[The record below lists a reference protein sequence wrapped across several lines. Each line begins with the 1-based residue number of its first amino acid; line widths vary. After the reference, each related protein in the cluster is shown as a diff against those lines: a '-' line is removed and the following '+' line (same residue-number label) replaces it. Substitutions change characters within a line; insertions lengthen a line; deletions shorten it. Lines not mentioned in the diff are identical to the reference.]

1 MSRSIAFDLQR
12 LVAVYPNLSK
22 QEQLQRSRRLSKEI
36 ERKDAFAAL
45 KVPPPESAY
54 DPSAPVDLDK
64 PSPCRNAF
72 LALLSYNSA
81 LRLSAYDAE
90 LNTEST
96 IWTSI
101 LRLWPAVSKW
111 IELFHPRLG
120 NRGSSRQ
127 WDLDILAL
135 YRTFYSVTCAY
146 HQGRKK
152 LMETKDALPVLLDV
166 WLNYWDYAPTPASS
180 AEWETCLDQDF
191 WFLEAIARLRDD
203 IPRPVIGHPD
213 GRRIEQGLL
222 DAAGG
227 SRRKF
232 YRKALLQRLQHIVAK
247 QCIPTRTYTR
257 EALRMTQYLVYFF
270 NDIRVEGAPRDIVSA
285 IVQAWKDTLDI
296 TDGDDIGM
304 SCAQL
309 LILMHSISPD
319 NFRYLAWAIRDG
331 ALELILRLVRV
342 RDQTKEVTIGPSFTL
357 MRLMRV
363 QMIHRNFLRV
373 LRRYGGSAL
382 VLRKDDPPC
391 IRKFIQVYQSGV
403 QVLDDVD
410 EWDRNRPCYNP
421 TCNADVSSQPEQMK
435 TCECGI
441 ACYCSRRCQRENY
454 AEHRPTCVGYIMFKP
469 QNMRAASYKYITTIA
484 RTLVNQSRRSILADL
499 ADFAAANPHWE
510 PKSEPAVVLVNFCLR
525 NNIFGVPSS
534 LEGCLASDDGTYH
547 RVSVT
552 TTGQSEWKTGSVRAQ
567 VPFGGRS
574 AVVMHCGAFDYE
586 KFKREDLD
594 TNVFPK
600 EGPKAKI
607 AGLGGMWGRK
617 SLDDLLRWTQNS
629 PTSTTFPTDDPS
641 SSLQRRASQTLER
654 RTSQTLQRRAS
665 QHLARRNSQKLVARR
680 SLVLSRRPSL
690 TKAPS
695 FTTTGDAPPQA
706 PSRRP
711 SQAPSRRPSLT
722 GDGSLTSKSLTAAGS
737 RGSFSS
743 KRRSLSRR
751 KSLSIRV
758 PSFSLYYA
766 DFGKQRTPRARASFC
781 DLSVSVGGG
790 PAIDPYGG
798 PVGDPYG
805 GPAGDAYDFGAGL
818 SGMDMG
824 DGAGLGNEAGLAGF
838 PPLHSPTYPDLG
850 TSALPELDD
859 TYFQGFYS
867 AGNIR
872 FYDFDENNQ
881 LILSGGEAVTGEP
894 SSGAPSSSKGSS
906 SATQRDPSSSSRH
919 NSTLSTQHE
928 PAASSNRHEPAAS
941 SNRHD
946 PPSSTALET
955 IQEEDHAEVESAAI
969 IDKGKGRAKVQEP
982 TTNGAHA
989 ASTSGAYPTL
999 DEAIEGFLHGAP
1011 SSGPLTSTKKSLKRK
1026 KNRRR
1031 SLSVPKPTAAP
1042 ADVFGT
1048 ASPAEVFGVAP
1059 PADVFGTASSSDAFG
1074 IAPNG
1079 VYSYPPPPTAATS
1092 SSKRGGPSSNRREG
1106 PSGERGSGT
1115 STDKRD
1121 GPSTEYR
1128 SSEKRTRPS
1137 LDDVAE
1143 NATHYDEDEDGE
1155 HDIDEDDTPAPRRRR
1170 ASAATVEDD
1179 SDDEYIDDDDYYTP
1193 RTPARRRGLA
1203 SSSRHTPSSSRNRRY
1218 HPYSPSTPSS
1228 SRSHRAHGPTYR
1240 SPVANRPFPCPVVGC
1255 DHACI
1260 NRNDLGRHMLKH
1272 DPPGWSC
1279 YNCRQRFTRRDALV
1293 RHVDKN
1299 AKTSA
1304 CCRGAHYARAA
1315 EMRVHPHDRF
1325 PAEWLDIIDAD
1336 P

>member
-36 ERKDAFAAL
+36 ERKDTFAAL

-90 LNTEST
+90 LNSEST

-135 YRTFYSVTCAY
+135 YRTFYSITCAY

-410 EWDRNRPCYNP
+410 EWVRNRPCYNP
-421 TCNADVSSQPEQMK
+421 TCNADVASQPEQMK
-435 TCECGI
+435 TCE
-441 ACYCSRRCQRENY
+441 APPDVPHP
-454 AEHRPTCVGYIMFKP
+454 A

-534 LEGCLASDDGTYH
+534 LEGCLASDDGAYH

-574 AVVMHCGAFDYE
+574 AVFMHCGAFDYE

-629 PTSTTFPTDDPS
+629 PTSTTFPTDEPA

-654 RTSQTLQRRAS
+654 RASQTLQRRAS

-722 GDGSLTSKSLTAAGS
+722 GEGSFSAKGQGS
-737 RGSFSS
+737 STPRGSFSSNPRGSFSS
-743 KRRSLSRR
+743 KRGSLSRR

-798 PVGDPYG
+798 PE
-805 GPAGDAYDFGAGL
+805 GDAYDFGLGL
-818 SGMDMG
+818 SGMGLG
-824 DGAGLGNEAGLAGF
+824 DGAGSGNEAGLAGF

-881 LILSGGEAVTGEP
+881 LILSGGDAVTGEP
-894 SSGAPSSSKGSS
+894 SSGATNGESAMASGGYAGEGWGSTVTNEPSSSKRSS
-906 SATQRDPSSSSRH
+906 LATQRDPAPLSNRH
-919 NSTLSTQHE
+919 DPTLSNRHD
-928 PAASSNRHEPAAS
+928 PAASSNRHEI
-941 SNRHD
+941 
-946 PPSSTALET
+946 PSSAALET
-955 IQEEDHAEVESAAI
+955 IQEEDPVDVEAAATV
-969 IDKGKGRAKVQEP
+969 DKGKGRADVQEP
-982 TTNGAHA
+982 TTSAR
-989 ASTSGAYPTL
+989 YPTL
-999 DEAIEGFLHGAP
+999 DEAIEGFSHGAP
-1011 SSGPLTSTKKSLKRK
+1011 SSTPSKLMKSHRRK

-1031 SLSVPKPTAAP
+1031 SLSVPKPTASP

-1048 ASPAEVFGVAP
+1048 ASPADVFGVAS

-1092 SSKRGGPSSNRREG
+1092 SSKRGGPSSERRG
-1106 PSGERGSGT
+1106 GS
-1115 STDKRD
+1115 STHKRS
-1121 GPSTEYR
+1121 GPSTD
-1128 SSEKRTRPS
+1128 KRTRPS

-1143 NATHYDEDEDGE
+1143 NAIHYDEDDDEDGE
-1155 HDIDEDDTPAPRRRR
+1155 HDIDEEEVDDNPAPRRRR
-1170 ASAATVEDD
+1170 ASAITEEDD

-1325 PAEWLDIIDAD
+1325 PAEWLDIIEAD

>member
-391 IRKFIQVYQSGV
+391 IKKFIQVYQSGV

-421 TCNADVSSQPEQMK
+421 MCNADVASQPEQMK
-435 TCECGI
+435 TCE
-441 ACYCSRRCQRENY
+441 A
-454 AEHRPTCVGYIMFKP
+454 PPDVP
-469 QNMRAASYKYITTIA
+469 QNMRASSYKYITTIA

-534 LEGCLASDDGTYH
+534 LEGCLASDDGAYH

-629 PTSTTFPTDDPS
+629 PTSTTFPTDDSS

-850 TSALPELDD
+850 ASALPELDD

-881 LILSGGEAVTGEP
+881 LIGWGSTVTNE
-894 SSGAPSSSKGSS
+894 PSSSKGSAS
-906 SATQRDPSSSSRH
+906 VTQRDPSSYNSTSSTRRDP
-919 NSTLSTQHE
+919 TLSTRHD
-928 PAASSNRHEPAAS
+928 PAASSNRY
-941 SNRHD
+941 D
-946 PPSSTALET
+946 PPSSAALDT
-955 IQEEDHAEVESAAI
+955 IQEEDPAEVEAAATV
-969 IDKGKGRAKVQEP
+969 DKGKGRADVQEP
-982 TTNGAHA
+982 TASGAH
-989 ASTSGAYPTL
+989 STLDEARYPPRDEARYPTL

-1031 SLSVPKPTAAP
+1031 SLSVPKPTASP
-1042 ADVFGT
+1042 ADVFGI
-1048 ASPAEVFGVAP
+1048 ASPA
-1059 PADVFGTASSSDAFG
+1059 DVFG

-1079 VYSYPPPPTAATS
+1079 VYSYPPPPTAATPS
-1092 SSKRGGPSSNRREG
+1092 NKRGGQSSERREG
-1106 PSGERGSGT
+1106 QSTGRGSGT

-1121 GPSTEYR
+1121 GPSTD
-1128 SSEKRTRPS
+1128 KRARPS
-1137 LDDVAE
+1137 LDDAAE
-1143 NATHYDEDEDGE
+1143 NATHYDEDDEDGE
-1155 HDIDEDDTPAPRRRR
+1155 HDIDEEEVDDTPAPRRRR

-1325 PAEWLDIIDAD
+1325 PAEWLDIIEAD

>member
-421 TCNADVSSQPEQMK
+421 TCNADVASQPEQMK
-435 TCECGI
+435 TCE
-441 ACYCSRRCQRENY
+441 A
-454 AEHRPTCVGYIMFKP
+454 PPDVP

-510 PKSEPAVVLVNFCLR
+510 PTSEPAVVLVNFCLR

-534 LEGCLASDDGTYH
+534 LEGCLASDDGAYH

-722 GDGSLTSKSLTAAGS
+722 GDGSLTSNSLTAAGS

-805 GPAGDAYDFGAGL
+805 GPAGDAYDFGL
-818 SGMDMG
+818 
-824 DGAGLGNEAGLAGF
+824 GLAGVGMGEAGSEGSGLSNF
-838 PPLHSPTYPDLG
+838 PALHSPDLG

-881 LILSGGEAVTGEP
+881 LILSGGEVGGDVAAGG
-894 SSGAPSSSKGSS
+894 GAAAAGGD
-906 SATQRDPSSSSRH
+906 SATASGGSAATGGGSTMASAGRH
-919 NSTLSTQHE
+919 NPTLST
-928 PAASSNRHEPAAS
+928 RHDPAAS

-946 PPSSTALET
+946 PPSSAALDT
-955 IQEEDHAEVESAAI
+955 IQEEDPAEVEAAATV
-969 IDKGKGRAKVQEP
+969 DKGKGRADVQEP
-982 TTNGAHA
+982 TASGAH
-989 ASTSGAYPTL
+989 STLDEARYPPRDEARYPTL

-1011 SSGPLTSTKKSLKRK
+1011 SSGPLTSTKKSHKRK
-1026 KNRRR
+1026 KDRRR
-1031 SLSVPKPTAAP
+1031 SLSVPKPTASP
-1042 ADVFGT
+1042 ADV
-1048 ASPAEVFGVAP
+1048 
-1059 PADVFGTASSSDAFG
+1059 FG

-1079 VYSYPPPPTAATS
+1079 VYSYPPPPPATTS
-1092 SSKRGGPSSNRREG
+1092 SSKRGGLSSDRREG
-1106 PSGERGSGT
+1106 PSTERGSGT

-1121 GPSTEYR
+1121 GPSTAHR

-1143 NATHYDEDEDGE
+1143 NATRYDEDEDGE
-1155 HDIDEDDTPAPRRRR
+1155 HDIDEEEVDDTPAPRRRR

-1304 CCRGAHYARAA
+1304 CCRGAHYTRAA

-1325 PAEWLDIIDAD
+1325 PAEWLDIIEAD

>member
-90 LNTEST
+90 LNPEST
-96 IWTSI
+96 VWTSI

-135 YRTFYSVTCAY
+135 YRTFYSITCAY

-391 IRKFIQVYQSGV
+391 IKKFIQVYQSGV

-421 TCNADVSSQPEQMK
+421 TCNADAASQPGQMK
-435 TCECGI
+435 TCE
-441 ACYCSRRCQRENY
+441 A
-454 AEHRPTCVGYIMFKP
+454 PPDVP
-469 QNMRAASYKYITTIA
+469 QNMRASSYKYITTIA

-534 LEGCLASDDGTYH
+534 LEGCLASDDGAYH

-629 PTSTTFPTDDPS
+629 PTSTTFPTDEPS
-641 SSLQRRASQTLER
+641 SALQRRASQTLER
-654 RTSQTLQRRAS
+654 RASQTLQRRAS

-711 SQAPSRRPSLT
+711 SLT
-722 GDGSLTSKSLTAAGS
+722 GEGSFKGALTAAGS
-737 RGSFSS
+737 RGSFSAKGQGSSTPRGSFSSNPRGSFSS

-798 PVGDPYG
+798 PAGDPYG
-805 GPAGDAYDFGAGL
+805 GPVGDPYV
-818 SGMDMG
+818 GMG
-824 DGAGLGNEAGLAGF
+824 GAGLGGAGMGEAGLEGSGLAGF
-838 PPLHSPTYPDLG
+838 PALHSPTYPDLG
-850 TSALPELDD
+850 MSALPELDD

-872 FYDFDENNQ
+872 FYDFDENNR
-881 LILSGGEAVTGEP
+881 LILSGGDAVTGEP

-906 SATQRDPSSSSRH
+906 SATQRDPSSSNRRDPAPLSNRH
-919 NSTLSTQHE
+919 DPTLSNRHD
-928 PAASSNRHEPAAS
+928 PAASSNRD
-941 SNRHD
+941 D
-946 PPSSTALET
+946 PPSSIALET
-955 IQEEDHAEVESAAI
+955 IQEEDPVDVEAAATV
-969 IDKGKGRAKVQEP
+969 DKGKGRADAQEP
-982 TTNGAHA
+982 TTSA
-989 ASTSGAYPTL
+989 ARYPTL
-999 DEAIEGFLHGAP
+999 DEAIEGFLRAGP
-1011 SSGPLTSTKKSLKRK
+1011 SEPSTSSSPKLKKSHRRK
-1026 KNRRR
+1026 KDRRR
-1031 SLSVPKPTAAP
+1031 SLSVPKPTASP
-1042 ADVFGT
+1042 ADVFGI
-1048 ASPAEVFGVAP
+1048 ASPA
-1059 PADVFGTASSSDAFG
+1059 DVFG

-1079 VYSYPPPPTAATS
+1079 VYSYPPLPTAATS
-1092 SSKRGGPSSNRREG
+1092 SSKRSGPSSERREG
-1106 PSGERGSGT
+1106 PSTERGSGP

-1121 GPSTEYR
+1121 GPSTEHR

-1143 NATHYDEDEDGE
+1143 NATHYDEDDEDGE
-1155 HDIDEDDTPAPRRRR
+1155 HDIDEEEVDDNLAPRRRR

-1193 RTPARRRGLA
+1193 RTPARRRGLT

-1218 HPYSPSTPSS
+1218 HPYSPSTHSS

-1325 PAEWLDIIDAD
+1325 PAEWLDIIEAD